1 MMLRALLWIVYML
14 LIGYGFVSMSRE
26 KPSWGRR
33 VLLALAAIGAAVLA
47 TQYLA
52 TR

>member
-1 MMLRALLWIVYML
+1 MIRALLWIVYML

-33 VLLALAAIGAAVLA
+33 GLLALVALGLAVLA
-47 TQYLA
+47 TYCLA
-52 TR
+52 AR

>member
-1 MMLRALLWIVYML
+1 MIRALLWIVYML
-14 LIGYGFVSMSRE
+14 LIGYGLVSMGRE

-33 VLLALAAIGAAVLA
+33 ALLALAALGAAVLA
-47 TQYLA
+47 TYYLA

>member
-1 MMLRALLWIVYML
+1 MIQALLWVVYMV

-26 KPSWGRR
+26 KPSWSRR
-33 VLLALAAIGAAVLA
+33 ALLALGALGAAVLA
-47 TQYLA
+47 TYYLA